1 MAMFGIL
8 FMYWS
13 QKYVLLKRACRPA
26 PGSDIINSTMSQ
38 IIYVSPMI
46 FALGNLTWPK
56 FLPGGSPGAA
66 LLPNLISMGVAVFF
80 FIFPLDV
87 ICACLIPKSTE
98 SLVY

>member
-1 MAMFGIL
+1 MFGIL

-38 IIYVSPMI
+38 IIYVCPMI
-46 FALGNLTWPK
+46 FALGNLTWPI

-66 LLPNLISMGVAVFF
+66 LLPNLISMGVAIFF